1 VTAFFAWPSLP
12 QPNKQ
17 RYHNRSA
24 KERHIEPVSAAL
36 CVKCDALNQYLSEPR
51 NSMAPLR
58 GNAPN
63 RIRNVLVEQEGHAPA
78 SAIWRAIR

>member
-1 VTAFFAWPSLP
+1 MRVIRHESQEMIPVAGHQDRLP
-12 QPNKQ
+12 RMRK
-17 RYHNRSA
+17 A
-24 KERHIEPVSAAL
+24 KNGGVGSVGGQH
-36 CVKCDALNQYLSEPR
+36 LSEPR
-51 NSMAPLR
+51 NGVALLR